1 MPEAVI
7 VSAARTPIGRANKG
21 SLKDFRPDDLAAFA
35 IQSALDKIPAL
46 DPTTIEDLY
55 LGCGLPGG
63 ESGNNMARIVTTL
76 MGLEVPGAT
85 TTRYC
90 ASSVQ
95 TTRMAFHAIKAGE
108 GDIFVS
114 AGVET
119 VSRFAKGTS
128 DHWPDT
134 KNPVFAEAQ
143 ERTNKTAE
151 LGNAAGAWHDPRED
165 GLVPDVYIAMGQTA
179 ENVATLR
186 GLDRKELDE
195 YAVEQAL
202 QLKEKA
208 GDDTEVTA
216 LCIGPEKAVDA
227 VRKALQMGADKGIL
241 VSDEAIAGSD
251 YLGTSLV
258 LAEAIKKIGVPDLV
272 MCGMASTDASGSVVP
287 AMLAERLDLPQVTF
301 ASVIET
307 QGDQVR
313 IKRDGDT
320 ATEVIGAT
328 MPLVMS
334 VTDQTGEAR
343 YPSFKGIMAAKK
355 KPLETWSLSDLGVDA
370 ELVGLGASW
379 SAVEETAAR
388 PPRTAGEIVTD
399 EDGSGATAL
408 TEFLASKKFI

>member
-1 MPEAVI
+1 MNI
-7 VSAARTPIGRANKG
+7 VVCVKYV
-21 SLKDFRPDDLAAFA
+21 PDATADRQF
-35 IQSALDKIPAL
+35 
-46 DPTTIEDLY
+46 
-55 LGCGLPGG
+55 
-63 ESGNNMARIVTTL
+63 ESDNTVDRV
-76 MGLEVPGAT
+76 
-85 TTRYC
+85 
-90 ASSVQ
+90 
-95 TTRMAFHAIKAGE
+95 
-108 GDIFVS
+108 
-114 AGVET
+114 GV
-119 VSRFAKGTS
+119 
-128 DHWPDT
+128 
-134 KNPVFAEAQ
+134 
-143 ERTNKTAE
+143 
-151 LGNAAGAWHDPRED
+151 D
-165 GLVPDVYIAMGQTA
+165 GL
-179 ENVATLR
+179 LS
-186 GLDRKELDE
+186 ELDE

-355 KPLETWSLSDLGVDA
+355 KPLETWSLADLGVDA